1 MVIRWSVVVTTL
13 LVTTTLVAGC
23 SGSDDPSEQASA
35 RPTTLTQ
42 LDTAGVQVARAEF
55 CDRVPEAAVR
65 DALAAEPA
73 EQTDW
78 GNGDPVPG
86 SGDSGDLGHELG
98 CSWTTGDGTAARAW
112 VFGRPVDAELA
123 AVLVR
128 QAGERK
134 RCTTAP
140 SSDFGSPSVL
150 QTCALADGVQ
160 RVRRAGLLGD
170 SWLTCEVAG
179 PKAADPG
186 SRLDGWCVA
195 VVGALDLDAG

>member
-1 MVIRWSVVVTTL
+1 MVREWSVVVTTL
-13 LVTTTLVAGC
+13 LLTTTLVAGC
-23 SGSDDPSEQASA
+23 SGSDDPSEQVSA
-35 RPTTLTQ
+35 RPTTLAE
-42 LDTAGVQVARAEF
+42 LDTAGVHVARAEF

-65 DALAAEPA
+65 DALAAEPS
-73 EQTDW
+73 EQDDW

-86 SGDSGDLGHELG
+86 ADDPDDLGHELG
-98 CSWTTGDGTAARAW
+98 CSWTTGGGTAARAW
-112 VFGRPVDAELA
+112 VFGRPVDAEFA

-134 RCTTAP
+134 RCTTAT

-150 QTCALADGVQ
+150 QTCTLAGGVQ

-179 PKAADPG
+179 PRAADPA
-186 SRLDGWCVA
+186 SRLDSWCVA